1 MARMGSFA
9 APVDL
14 PDHLRPWSA
23 AGLDSLFLPGGLP
36 DIPAIQAHT
45 QPDSAPISPASGG
58 QNAPASPA
66 GDHASTVATT
76 SAAPGRDHT
85 SFTPAIDLDWP
96 EPWKALAARLRTRPQ
111 IIITYASLMADVTGK
126 ADPARRK
133 LFQSILG
140 YLAWPQ
146 GTSLF
151 WPCTD
156 APTLPGAA
164 AFAGQGRNIFLNGV
178 LSFGVTVVA
187 CFGHESEQIVGPLFP
202 PGAGDPEVR
211 VLALPT
217 PEELLIL
224 LPHELHRAVAQLK
237 TLPLP

>member
-1 MARMGSFA
+1 MARVGSFA

-23 AGLDSLFLPGGLP
+23 AGLDSLFLPGGLTEVL
-36 DIPAIQAHT
+36 PA
-45 QPDSAPISPASGG
+45 APPPPASYPA
-58 QNAPASPA
+58 QNAPPAPA
-66 GDHASTVATT
+66 GDYAATARAAAGSTLVHNAS
-76 SAAPGRDHT
+76 P
-85 SFTPAIDLDWP
+85 TPAIDLDWP
-96 EPWKALAARLRTRPQ
+96 EPWRALAARLRTRPQ
-111 IIITYASLMADVTGK
+111 IIITYASLMADVSGT

>member
-1 MARMGSFA
+1 MNAR
-9 APVDL
+9 
-14 PDHLRPWSA
+14 
-23 AGLDSLFLPGGLP
+23 PGNNCALVTGA
-36 DIPAIQAHT
+36 DGFI
-45 QPDSAPISPASGG
+45 
-58 QNAPASPA
+58 
-66 GDHASTVATT
+66 
-76 SAAPGRDHT
+76 GRC
-85 SFTPAIDLDWP
+85 LCR
-96 EPWKALAARLRTRPQ
+96 RLR
-111 IIITYASLMADVTGK
+111 G
-126 ADPARRK
+126 
-133 LFQSILG
+133 
-140 YLAWPQ
+140 Q
-146 GTSLF
+146 G
-151 WPCTD
+151 CTVLELNS
-156 APTLPGAA
+156 ANGGVCVAENFA